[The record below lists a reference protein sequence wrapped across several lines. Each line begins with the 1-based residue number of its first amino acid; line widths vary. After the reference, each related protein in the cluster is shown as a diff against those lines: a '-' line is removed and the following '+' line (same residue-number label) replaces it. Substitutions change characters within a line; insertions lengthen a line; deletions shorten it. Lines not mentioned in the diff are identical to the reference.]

1 MIEAL
6 LPKTR
11 RSILGLLFARPDQA
25 LYLREIVRATGA
37 GRGAV
42 ERELRS
48 LAEAGIVV
56 RETKGNLTYY
66 QANRDCPIYPEL
78 RGLALKTVGLV
89 DVLREALRGLRGV
102 KVAFVYGSMARGD
115 EDAASDV
122 DLLIVG
128 DIAFAKIAARLHPAH
143 ETLGR
148 ELNPTLYSVEEFGR
162 KVAAKHH
169 FVTRVLEGP
178 KLFVIG
184 GADALSRLAGTQ
196 VAHKAPRN
204 A

>member
-11 RSILGLLFARPDQA
+11 RSVLGLLFARPDQA
-25 LYLREIVRATGA
+25 FYLREVVRATGS

-56 RETKGNLTYY
+56 RETRGNLTYY
-66 QANRDCPIYPEL
+66 RANRDCPIYPEL
-78 RGLALKTVGLV
+78 RGLALKTTGLV
-89 DVLREALRGLRGV
+89 DVLREALSGLRGV
-102 KVAFVYGSMARGD
+102 KAAFVYGSLARGD
-115 EDAASDV
+115 DDAASDV
-122 DLLIVG
+122 DLLAVG
-128 DIAFAKIAARLHPAH
+128 HVAFAKVAERLHPAH

-148 ELNPTLYSVEEFGR
+148 EVNPTLYSVEEFR
-162 KVAAKHH
+162 QKVADKHH
-169 FVTRVLEGP
+169 FLTRVLEGP

-184 GADALSRLAGTQ
+184 DADALSRLAGAQ
-196 VAHKAPRN
+196 VGDKAPSN

>member
-11 RSILGLLFARPDQA
+11 RSVLGLLFARPDQA
-25 LYLREIVRATGA
+25 FYLREIVRATGA

-48 LAEAGIVV
+48 LAEAGIVT
-56 RETKGNLTYY
+56 REPRGNLTYY
-66 QANRDCPIYPEL
+66 RANRDCPIYTEL
-78 RGLALKTVGLV
+78 RGLALKTTGLV
-89 DVLREALRGLRGV
+89 DVLRDALSGLRGV
-102 KVAFVYGSMARGD
+102 KVAFVYGSLARGD
-115 EDAASDV
+115 DDAASDV
-122 DLLIVG
+122 DLLVVG
-128 DIAFAKIAARLHPAH
+128 HVAFGKVAERLHLTH

-148 ELNPTLYSVEEFGR
+148 ELNPTIYSVEEFR
-162 KVAAKHH
+162 QKVAEKHH
-169 FVTRVLEGP
+169 FITRVLEGP

-184 GADALSRLAGTQ
+184 DADALSRLAGTQ
-196 VAHKAPRN
+196 VGDKAPSN